1 MTDLCFVYG
10 AQKCFIRYSVSINMC
25 YCVQGWEQCVC
36 LDMNVFY
43 LGLVPEEER
52 GRVESLE
59 PFDEY
64 EVGSL
69 LKRVTIFLF
78 CEDVVV
84 SLSCT

>member
-1 MTDLCFVYG
+1 M
-10 AQKCFIRYSVSINMC
+10 
-25 YCVQGWEQCVC
+25 C

-43 LGLVPEEER
+43 LRLVPEEER

-84 SLSCT
+84 SLLCT